1 MNYLFYLGD
10 WWDDCHCGPE
20 RGLEN
25 FLLRIQGQQQMTY
38 THKLYLFL
46 NSTYPSLHSLTDDLI
61 ECCTNLLQL
70 KVYFCLVYNV
80 NFSNILSRDIL
91 FIRLCWELYLW
102 SWTKYHI
109 YQRYQ
114 RKSYFL
120 CSWKATAASIYRA
133 TNNWVFQFNSY
144 SFTRYD
150 NFFQFLQKTRF

>member
-25 FLLRIQGQQQMTY
+25 FLLRIQGQQQMIY

-61 ECCTNLLQL
+61 ECCTNLLHFY
-70 KVYFCLVYNV
+70 VYFCLVYNV

-114 RKSYFL
+114 RKSDFNNL
-120 CSWKATAASIYRA
+120 CYWKA

-144 SFTRYD
+144 SLFLQEIWH
-150 NFFQFLQKTRF
+150 NFFISTTD

>member
-1 MNYLFYLGD
+1 MNYLFDYEIDEMLRYLYY
-10 WWDDCHCGPE
+10 E
-20 RGLEN
+20 LSL
-25 FLLRIQGQQQMTY
+25 LLRRLMRWLPLWTGTRTGKFPTQNSGSAANMIY

-61 ECCTNLLQL
+61 ECCTNLLHF

-80 NFSNILSRDIL
+80 NFSNLLSRDIL

-133 TNNWVFQFNSY
+133 TNNWVF
-144 SFTRYD
+144 
-150 NFFQFLQKTRF
+150 